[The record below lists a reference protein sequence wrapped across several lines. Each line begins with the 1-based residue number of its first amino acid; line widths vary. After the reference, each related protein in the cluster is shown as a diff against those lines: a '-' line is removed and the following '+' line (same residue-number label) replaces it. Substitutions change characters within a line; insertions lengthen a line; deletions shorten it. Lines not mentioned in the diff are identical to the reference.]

1 MRVCVLCCYAGAT
14 SSMCVC
20 VHGSISN
27 PPPSLLREMTKL
39 APSSLSLRDT
49 RTHTHVIQ
57 STTTP
62 SRAIKPKWID
72 SVRLWC
78 RQQQQ
83 QQHKRRSERDLN
95 KGKRVLILLV
105 RLLLKCSGGCW
116 VPRTTGEKRSGE
128 ILSISSR
135 G

>member
-1 MRVCVLCCYAGAT
+1 MRVCVYYAAMQGRRRA
-14 SSMCVC
+14 CVC
-20 VHGSISN
+20 AWIDIKSS
-27 PPPSLLREMTKL
+27 PSLLREMTKL

-105 RLLLKCSGGCW
+105 RLLLKCNGGCW
-116 VPRTTGEKRSGE
+116 APRTTGEKRSGE